1 MRKSLLIGVLFT
13 LGSLLFFQAAWAH
26 MSDLGPHNENG
37 NVWMDLYR
45 HQDFNGNLRAAAHN
59 FSEEE
64 TGGLN
69 KAPYPRIVSL
79 FDAADLEVVRQP
91 CVDDGNSE
99 SFFMHRKNGPDLVSM
114 GNCVEYPKWI
124 LTHEIKH
131 GYGGQHIENCAEVI
145 EPDPRY
151 LPEIRR
157 SVTGAPRGG
166 IRATSRDTTRVICAT
181 YRTSV
186 RRLARFSR
194 KAFQRTPRALFRPR
208 RTRSRLATATGS
220 STRTSRPRSLRRK
233 PTRQ

>member
-1 MRKSLLIGVLFT
+1 VRKSLLIGVLFT

-69 KAPYPRIVSL
+69 EAPYPRIVSL

-157 SVTGAPRGG
+157 SVMCAKRWNSGDLTRHDKDDLRNIPNQRQETGTFFAQ
-166 IRATSRDTTRVICAT
+166 
-181 YRTSV
+181 SV
-186 RRLARFSR
+186 PENTESIVPPQAHKVPPSDGDWIIYEDFKTKIPAK
-194 KAFQRTPRALFRPR
+194 KAD
-208 RTRSRLATATGS
+208 
-220 STRTSRPRSLRRK
+220 
-233 PTRQ
+233 